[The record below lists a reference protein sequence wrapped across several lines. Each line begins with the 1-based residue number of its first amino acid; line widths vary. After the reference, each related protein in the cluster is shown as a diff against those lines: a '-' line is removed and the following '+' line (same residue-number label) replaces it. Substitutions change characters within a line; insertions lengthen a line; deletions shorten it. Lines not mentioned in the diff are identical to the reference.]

1 MEQPRRQRPPTPD
14 LDPRAIKVFKR
25 IADEFGNKYAEE
37 FLQPH
42 IRRILVLDEDQP
54 EAVTDAYMTARG
66 SLLSFYCHYAF
77 ARRGKD
83 REDLSNFAL
92 EAVTRVQGDGDF
104 EEILKLEDGTKLWE
118 TFASICQEKRRKN
131 NESQNR
137 GLIQGMLELTQEI
150 YKSDG
155 NGSIANWMLTGIAKT
170 KRLEPQFE
178 RIVDIRGVGPKST
191 STFMRDVVYM
201 FDMEQKVEPA
211 DRIYIHPID
220 RWLRM
225 MARYLVPEPAMD
237 KAADWIIA
245 GKISKYSRRAGV
257 SGIAFNMGSTYFGQK
272 LVKDP
277 GNFEEYLKKIILDE
291 ELVPPEPEATGP
303 TNAMPVEMPDPKPS
317 ESEELPD
324 PKPSESETVE
334 G

>member
-1 MEQPRRQRPPTPD
+1 MEQPRRQRPPTPE
-14 LDPRAIKVFKR
+14 LDPRAVKVFKR
-25 IADEFGNKYAEE
+25 IADEFSVKYAEE
-37 FLQPH
+37 FLYPH
-42 IRRILVLDEDQP
+42 IRRILEIEDEEP
-54 EAVTDAYMTARG
+54 ELIKDAYMTARG
-66 SLLSFYCHYAF
+66 SLLAFYCHYAF

-92 EAVTRVQGDGDF
+92 EAVQQVQGDGEF
-104 EEILKLEDGTKLWE
+104 EDILKLDEGTVLWE
-118 TFASICQEKRRKN
+118 AFSAICQEKRRKN

-137 GLIQGMLELTQEI
+137 GLIQGMLELAQEI
-150 YKSDG
+150 YKEDG
-155 NGSIANWMLTGIAKT
+155 NGSIANWMMKGVAETRK
-170 KRLEPQFE
+170 LETHFE

-191 STFMRDVVYM
+191 STFMRDVVHM
-201 FDMEQKVEPA
+201 FDMEQQVEPA

-225 MARYLVPEPAMD
+225 MARYLVPEPSMD

-277 GNFEEYLKKIILDE
+277 ANFEEFLKKIILDE
-291 ELVPPEPEATGP
+291 ELVPLA
-303 TNAMPVEMPDPKPS
+303 PS
-317 ESEELPD
+317 SAELLDNLPD
-324 PKPSESETVE
+324 PAPSDPESVKS
-334 G
+334 